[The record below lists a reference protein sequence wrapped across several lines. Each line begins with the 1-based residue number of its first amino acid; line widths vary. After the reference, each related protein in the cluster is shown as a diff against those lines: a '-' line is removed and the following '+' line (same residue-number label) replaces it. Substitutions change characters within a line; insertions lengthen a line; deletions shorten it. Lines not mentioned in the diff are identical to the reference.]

1 MDQSVSTSRKR
12 KLFEDSSVEKKRKKI
27 NVVPD
32 VGDILKREEI
42 VLKGETKITQNLVRI
57 QRNGH

>member
-1 MDQSVSTSRKR
+1 M
-12 KLFEDSSVEKKRKKI
+12 FEDSSVEKKRKKI

-42 VLKGETKITQNLVRI
+42 VLKGETKMTQNLVCI

>member
-42 VLKGETKITQNLVRI
+42 VLKGETKMTQNLVCI